1 MSPGGR
7 EGDGPKRR
15 RRRGRTLEAPVLRP
29 ASRDQLEELEA
40 RAGGREDDADAPPPV
55 GGSWERL
62 YTGVVLT
69 LLLYIVAL
77 LLFTRAYA
85 P

>member
-1 MSPGGR
+1 VSPRGR
-7 EGDGPKRR
+7 EGEGGKRR
-15 RRRGRTLEAPVLRP
+15 KRNALTGPVLRP
-29 ASRDQLEELEA
+29 AARDQLEELEA
-40 RAGGREDDADAPPPV
+40 RTGLGDDDIEAPPPV

-69 LLLYIVAL
+69 LILYIVAFW
-77 LLFTRAYA
+77 LFTRVYA

>member
-1 MSPGGR
+1 MSGPGSG
-7 EGDGPKRR
+7 GPPA
-15 RRRGRTLEAPVLRP
+15 RGADVTGPVPP
-29 ASRDQLEELEA
+29 ASRDQVDELASHTAPPEE
-40 RAGGREDDADAPPPV
+40 DPDAPPPV

-69 LLLYIVAL
+69 LILYIVAFW
-77 LLFTRAYA
+77 LFTRAYA

>member
-1 MSPGGR
+1 VNPRGR
-7 EGDGPKRR
+7 DGERAKRR
-15 RRRGRTLEAPVLRP
+15 RAHALPGPVLPP
-29 ASRDQLEELEA
+29 AAQDQIEELEA
-40 RAGGREDDADAPPPV
+40 RTAGGDDDVNTPPPV

-69 LLLYIVAL
+69 LILYIVAFW
-77 LLFTRAYA
+77 LFTRVYA

>member
-1 MSPGGR
+1 M
-7 EGDGPKRR
+7 D
-15 RRRGRTLEAPVLRP
+15 
-29 ASRDQLEELEA
+29 ELEA
-40 RAGGREDDADAPPPV
+40 RSAPAEDDLNAPPPV

-69 LLLYIVAL
+69 LALYILAL
-77 LLFTRAYA
+77 WLFTRVYA